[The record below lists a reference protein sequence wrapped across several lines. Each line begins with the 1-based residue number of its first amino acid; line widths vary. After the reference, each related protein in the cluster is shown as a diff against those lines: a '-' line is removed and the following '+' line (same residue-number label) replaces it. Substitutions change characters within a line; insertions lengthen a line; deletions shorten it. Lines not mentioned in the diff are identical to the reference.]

1 MMAYGITTVFCVR
14 CENKRAMFGWMPT
27 ARHIWHRDEGLEC
40 CGTQTVIIKQEEE
53 E

>member
-1 MMAYGITTVFCVR
+1 MAYGTTTVFCVR
-14 CENKRAMFGWMPT
+14 CEKFRAMYGWMPT